1 MKNSSASLHLMFFAP
16 GANWNES
23 ATSSEQSK
31 SSANG
36 WRFKS
41 KRAKIGILGVFNLFS
56 ALCSNLHYK
65 KGLTKGMVIFFVISF

>member
-36 WRFKS
+36 WQFKS

-65 KGLTKGMVIFFVISF
+65 KGLLKEW